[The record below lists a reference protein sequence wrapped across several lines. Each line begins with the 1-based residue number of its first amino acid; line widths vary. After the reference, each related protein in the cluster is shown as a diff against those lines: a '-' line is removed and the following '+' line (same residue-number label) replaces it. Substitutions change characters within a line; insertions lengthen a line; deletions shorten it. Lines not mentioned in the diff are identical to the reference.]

1 MDKTNCDE
9 LELLG
14 DGAMQ
19 IDDAVA
25 WSGIGRSR
33 LYAAMASGEL
43 PFVRYGGRRLIP
55 KRGLQEYLAR
65 YVEGAKSAEDSR

>member
-1 MDKTNCDE
+1 MSLTAQED
-9 LELLG
+9 LELLA

-19 IDDAVA
+19 IADAVQ

-33 LYAAMASGEL
+33 LYAAMASGHL

-55 KRGLQEYLAR
+55 RRCLRDYLAKHL
-65 YVEGAKSAEDSR
+65 EGEVQN